1 MEFIKKTEL
10 FFIQLQ
16 YNLAIEPEP
25 ILTNEEGIYSLMLKP
40 DIFFELINKFNID
53 YPFISE
59 NKIIE
64 LKNLMSEENI
74 NIKDALKIIENFK
87 EQYWFC
93 DTVVIFEPIKDKL
106 NQILKK
112 VNFNNISEEDLLHEL
127 INYQKHLQVKRENI
141 YSNLI
146 SEIQGLTP
154 QQTLE
159 DTSNNLP
166 EIELKFKTEQIRLLY
181 DLGVIDFLQDKF
193 KSTLR
198 GNKSQT
204 AKLISQIL
212 KLQYNIVQPT
222 INSLLSNHHDNH
234 FPNKTARTKA
244 IIDQLNA
251 NELK

>member
-25 ILTNEEGIYSLMLKP
+25 MLTTEEGTYGLMLKP
-40 DIFFELINKFNID
+40 DIFFELINQFNID

-59 NKIIE
+59 NKIVE
-64 LKNLMSEENI
+64 LKNLMSKENI

-87 EQYWFC
+87 QQYWFC
-93 DTVVIFEPIKDKL
+93 DTVVIFKAFIDKL
-106 NQILKK
+106 NQVWKSIYP
-112 VNFNNISEEDLLHEL
+112 FYSETDLLEKL
-127 INYQKHLQVKRENI
+127 NDYQKHLQEKRENI
-141 YSNLI
+141 YCNLI

-166 EIELKFKTEQIRLLY
+166 EIELKTQKEQIRLLY
-181 DLGVIDFLQDKF
+181 DLGVIDFLQKEF
-193 KSTLR
+193 EETLK
-198 GNKSQT
+198 GNVYQT
-204 AKLISQIL
+204 ADLLAKIL
-212 KLQYNIVQPT
+212 KLKQNSIQPT
-222 INSLLSNHHDNH
+222 LNALLSDNV
-234 FPNKTARTKA
+234 NKNYPKETARTKA

-251 NELK
+251 NKLK

>member
-1 MEFIKKTEL
+1 
-10 FFIQLQ
+10 
-16 YNLAIEPEP
+16 
-25 ILTNEEGIYSLMLKP
+25 MLEP
-40 DIFFELINKFNID
+40 DIFFEMINKFNID

-64 LKNLMSEENI
+64 LKNLMIKENI

-87 EQYWFC
+87 QQYWFC
-93 DTVVIFEPIKDKL
+93 DTVVIFEPLEDK
-106 NQILKK
+106 LKK
-112 VNFNNISEEDLLHEL
+112 VWKRIYPFYSEKDLLFEL

-146 SEIQGLTP
+146 SEIKGLTP

-181 DLGVIDFLQDKF
+181 DLGVIEFLQDKF
-193 KSTLR
+193 KVSLK

-212 KLQYNIVQPT
+212 KLPYTTVQPT
-222 INSLLSNHHDNH
+222 INSLLSDYHDNH
-234 FPNKTARTKA
+234 FPKKTARTKA
-244 IIDQLNA
+244 IIDQLDA
-251 NELK
+251 NKLK